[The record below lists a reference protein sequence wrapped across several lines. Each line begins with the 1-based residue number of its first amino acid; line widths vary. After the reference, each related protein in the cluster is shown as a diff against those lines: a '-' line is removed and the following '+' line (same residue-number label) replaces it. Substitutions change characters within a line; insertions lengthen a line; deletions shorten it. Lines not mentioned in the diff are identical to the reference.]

1 MTVTKKESTMRRTG
15 LVAGLAAGLLLIAP
29 AASAGQVSGT
39 TTLDGPASA
48 GQPLTVVVT
57 LKGAYPV
64 VAYDYS
70 LENRC
75 WFKGRFA
82 GPGDSSES
90 YPLLGPWFLG
100 PGGSALSTQVVDL
113 TPVPAG
119 SVCKVSVLRGGVT
132 VKGTTTPYS
141 VN

>member
-1 MTVTKKESTMRRTG
+1 MG
-15 LVAGLAAGLLLIAP
+15 VAGSGKTTVGRQLAADLGWRFDDADQFHPP
-29 AASAGQVSGT
+29 ANVAKM
-39 TTLDGPASA
+39 SA

-90 YPLLGPWFLG
+90 YPLLGPWVLG